1 MKVVYEA
8 GNVIDAHLVRH
19 ALEHAG
25 IPAFV
30 RGEALLGGMGE
41 LPVCGM
47 VAVCVPAMCWP
58 DACHVLEGLP
68 LLVGNV
74 LADEHPRD
82 ARDARDAAAA
92 APSDADPWPVAAI

>member
-30 RGEALLGGMGE
+30 RGEALLGAIGE
-41 LPVCGM
+41 LPVFGM
-47 VAVCVPAMCWP
+47 IAVCVPTVCWP
-58 DACHVLEGLP
+58 DAQAVLRVLP
-68 LLVGNV
+68 IAMASPGSSEMAAEVGV
-74 LADEHPRD
+74 
-82 ARDARDAAAA
+82 
-92 APSDADPWPVAAI
+92 PSVVAL

>member
-47 VAVCVPAMCWP
+47 VAVCVPASCWA
-58 DACHVLEGLP
+58 DACQVVRALP
-68 LLVGNV
+68 FLGDSH
-74 LADEHPRD
+74 AAGPRD
-82 ARDARDAAAA
+82 ASASADGAPADAG
-92 APSDADPWPVAAI
+92 SWPVGAV

>member
-41 LPVCGM
+41 LPMCGL
-47 VAVCVPAMCWP
+47 VAVCVPASCWP
-58 DACHVLEGLP
+58 DACELLARLP
-68 LLVGNV
+68 LLISDV
-74 LADEHPRD
+74 LADAHPGD
-82 ARDARDAAAA
+82 ASDEGDAAS
-92 APSDADPWPVAAI
+92 SDADLWPVVAF

>member
-30 RGEALLGGMGE
+30 RGEALLGAMGE

-47 VAVCVPAMCWP
+47 VAVCVPAVCWA
-58 DACHVLEGLP
+58 DACQVLRALP
-68 LLVGNV
+68 F
-74 LADEHPRD
+74 LADAHAADPRNAD
-82 ARDARDAAAA
+82 AGADAAPTTTGA
-92 APSDADPWPVAAI
+92 WPVGAV

>member
-1 MKVVYEA
+1 MKMVYEA
-8 GNVIDAHLVRH
+8 GNIIDAHLVRH

-47 VAVCVPAMCWP
+47 VAVCVPESCWP
-58 DACHVLEGLP
+58 EACDVVRALPFVATAPEAGALAADDESIELPVDLGLRP
-68 LLVGNV
+68 VG
-74 LADEHPRD
+74 
-82 ARDARDAAAA
+82 AA
-92 APSDADPWPVAAI
+92 

>member
-30 RGEALLGGMGE
+30 RGEALLGGLGE

-47 VAVCVPAMCWP
+47 VAVCVPAVCWAE
-58 DACHVLEGLP
+58 ACEVLRALP
-68 LLVGNV
+68 FLVE
-74 LADEHPRD
+74 AQ
-82 ARDARDAAAA
+82 A
-92 APSDADPWPVAAI
+92 ADPHDGDAPADTGLLPVGAV